1 MKKTLLVFIM
11 LSLTITSFSNEKENV
26 KEQKKLEINQSEK
39 RDYQNIRTKWAEYL
53 TGVPNNKAD
62 ILKMDKN
69 VFADICATN
78 EKGADSAYENFVKDN
93 NRTTVFK
100 NFPNMGDG
108 VHVMNNYREILKIA
122 KAYITPN
129 TKYYKNPEVKEDIIT
144 SLDWLYDNAYH
155 EGLPENGNWWQWE
168 LGIPKALNDILVIMY
183 DDVPSEKRIKYL
195 KASQYFQPYAQYS
208 GVSPSAT
215 YSTGPDKRVSTGGN
229 RTDTSIISFLR
240 GVLMEDKVQ
249 VVDGAKAVV
258 EVGEYTTEKD
268 GFYKDGSF
276 IQHGNVAYNGT
287 YASVLFD
294 GLGAI
299 LWLADGTQFEVKD
312 DRVNN
317 VYSSILN
324 GYKYLF
330 INGGIN
336 DSVSGRA
343 ISRDNS
349 NDIERARDIL
359 TSMGLFVDGA
369 GEPYKS
375 EMKALVKTVIK
386 NNNSYNVVEKI
397 NIPKVR
403 RIMEEIVND
412 NSIKTIEVEGTK
424 VYGAMD
430 RAVSIND
437 KKGKVVVS
445 MHSSRIANYET
456 MNGENRKGWY
466 LGDGMTY
473 IYGIDSKAFTEYW
486 PTVDSYHLPGVTNSL
501 KERNYRSG
509 ERRPLGLLPS
519 KAWVGGSGNGNEAFV
534 GMDMISWNKATVMK
548 KSYFMTDDGATL
560 VVASNINSYDGE
572 VHTTID
578 NRIMMNPNA
587 KILLNGKEITED
599 TMIDNPKNVALN
611 FKGNYKG
618 ENIGYKI
625 VYAPQLT
632 IKKVEREGTWKEI
645 GGKINEPIKKT
656 YFTAYINHGENPRKD
671 GFAYVLLPMF
681 NKDEV
686 NQYDTSRF
694 DIIKLDDEAH
704 IIKDKKSGTV
714 GINFWKDVPMKE
726 EGIKTYA
733 SLSVIK
739 KESKDFVD
747 LWVSEPTQLSK
758 YNSIFEIDGNY
769 EVVESSTKDI
779 KTSSKENRLRVEINL
794 RNNGSSEHIRLRK
807 I

>member
-1 MKKTLLVFIM
+1 MKKTILIFMM
-11 LSLTITSFSNEKENV
+11 LSLTIASFSKEKEESV
-26 KEQKKLEINQSEK
+26 KENKKIEISQSEK
-39 RDYQNIRTKWAEYL
+39 EDYKKIREDWAEYL
-53 TGVPNNKAD
+53 SGVPKKAD
-62 ILKMDKN
+62 ILTMNSKE
-69 VFADICATN
+69 FLDICAANDRSGDNSYKKINRDLNKTYLFKGYTN
-78 EKGADSAYENFVKDN
+78 MAN
-93 NRTTVFK
+93 
-100 NFPNMGDG
+100 G
-108 VHVMNNYREILKIA
+108 VHVLKSYEELKNVA
-122 KAYITPN
+122 RAYATPN
-129 TKYYKNPEVKEDIIT
+129 TKYYKHPKVKEDLINM
-144 SLDWLYDNAYH
+144 LDWLYDNAYH

-168 LGIPKALNDILVIMY
+168 LGIPKTLNDIIVLLY
-183 DDVPSEKRIKYL
+183 DDIPSEKRMKYL
-195 KASQYFQPYAQYS
+195 KASQYFQPYAEYS
-208 GVSPSAT
+208 GMSPTAS
-215 YSTGPDKRVSTGGN
+215 YSSSPDKRVSTGGN

-287 YASVLFD
+287 YAAVLFD
-294 GLGAI
+294 GLGAV
-299 LWLADGTQFEVKD
+299 LWLADGTQFEIKD
-312 DRVNN
+312 ERVNN

-349 NDIERARDIL
+349 NDLARAKDIL
-359 TSMGLFVDGA
+359 TSMGLFIDGA

-386 NNNSYNVVEKI
+386 NNNSYNFVEKI
-397 NIPKVR
+397 NVPKVR

-412 NSIKTIEVEGTK
+412 DSIKTIEVEGTK

-430 RAVSIND
+430 RAVSVND
-437 KKGKVVVS
+437 KQGKVVVS

-473 IYGIDSKAFTEYW
+473 VYGIDSETFTEYW
-486 PTVDSYHLPGVTNSL
+486 PTVDSYHLPGVTNSM
-501 KERNYRSG
+501 KERFYRSG

-519 KAWVGGSGNGNEAFV
+519 KAWVGGSGNGQEAFV
-534 GMDMISWNKATVMK
+534 GMDMISWNKATVVK
-548 KSYFMTDDGATL
+548 KSYFMTDDGAVL
-560 VVASNINSYDGE
+560 VLASNLNSFDGE

-578 NRIMMNPNA
+578 NRIISNKNA
-587 KILLNGKEITED
+587 QILLNGKEITED
-599 TMIDNPKNVALN
+599 TMIDNPKNISIN

-625 VYAPQLT
+625 ISAPQLT
-632 IKKVEREGTWKEI
+632 IKKVDREGTWKEI
-645 GGKINEPIKKT
+645 GGKLTDTIKKT

-671 GFAYVLLPMF
+671 EFAYVLLPMF
-681 NKDEV
+681 SKDEV
-686 NQYDTSRF
+686 NNYDTSRF
-694 DIIKLDDEAH
+694 EIIKLDDEAH
-704 IIKDKKSGTV
+704 IVKDKKSGTL
-714 GINFWKDVPMKE
+714 GINFWKDVPTKE
-726 EGIKTYA
+726 QGIKTYA
-733 SLSVIK
+733 ALSVLA
-739 KESKDFVD
+739 KESEDFVD

-769 EVVESSTKDI
+769 ELVESSTKDI
-779 KTSSKENRLRVEINL
+779 KTSSKENKLRVEINL
-794 RNNGSSEHIRLRK
+794 RNNGSTEHIRLKK